1 MMKAN
6 GLIWDLLY
14 LSLFRKL
21 KQGCLS
27 RLRARELDYPGVDLF
42 PRIQRITQDVKIG
55 Y

>member
-1 MMKAN
+1 MEGYSLM
-6 GLIWDLLY
+6 WDLLY

-42 PRIQRITQDVKIG
+42 PRIQRIKQDVKIG